1 MRCKIKGIHLNIK
14 IGKAFGQAC
23 FLLIMNDLA
32 LMWIEIRGSLPAGHR
47 VDARVKPC

>member
-14 IGKAFGQAC
+14 IGRVFGQAC

-32 LMWIEIRGSLPAGHR
+32 LMWIEIRGSLPPGR
-47 VDARVKPC
+47 PVDVREKPC